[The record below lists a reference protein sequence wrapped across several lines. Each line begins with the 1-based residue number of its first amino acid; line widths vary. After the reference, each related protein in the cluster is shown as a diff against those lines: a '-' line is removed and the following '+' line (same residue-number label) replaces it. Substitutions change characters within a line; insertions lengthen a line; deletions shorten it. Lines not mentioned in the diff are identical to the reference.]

1 MFYVLM
7 RVVLSVAVQQ
17 VHGIQCV
24 LCSDACR
31 TERGRTASPRNSGCY
46 IMTRNPQRILR
57 GMRKSKHT
65 KGTKGRSVKQQL
77 SVEK

>member
-1 MFYVLM
+1 MSCSADM
-7 RVVLSVAVQQ
+7 AVQQ

-31 TERGRTASPRNSGCY
+31 TERGRTTSPWYSGCY
-46 IMTRNPQRILR
+46 ILTRNPQRILR

-65 KGTKGRSVKQQL
+65 KGTKERSVKQQL
-77 SVEK
+77 SVDK